1 MLINEVETLLNLSKK
16 SIRYYESEGLIKPER
31 NKCNDYR
38 TYTKED
44 IEKLKKIKFLR
55 ELDVSIEEIKKLFK
69 DTITLK
75 ECLQTRISKI
85 ETYEKNLNGI
95 KIMCEELSENY
106 SNLNELDVDKY
117 LRHMNK
123 LSKEGF
129 VINTKKD
136 EKSKRILGALISG
149 ITFSL
154 IFIIFLILITYFQ
167 FTESEK
173 IPWILYL
180 IIVLILLVPIVSVLF
195 NVIERIKEIKG
206 GEEDE
211 ASKY

>member
-1 MLINEVETLLNLSKK
+1 
-16 SIRYYESEGLIKPER
+16 
-31 NKCNDYR
+31 
-38 TYTKED
+38 
-44 IEKLKKIKFLR
+44 
-55 ELDVSIEEIKKLFK
+55 
-69 DTITLK
+69 
-75 ECLQTRISKI
+75 
-85 ETYEKNLNGI
+85 
-95 KIMCEELSENY
+95 MCEELSENY
-106 SNLNELDVDKY
+106 IDLNELDIDKY
-117 LRHMNK
+117 LSHMNK

-129 VINTKKD
+129 IMNTKKD

-154 IFIIFLILITYFQ
+154 MFIIFLILITYFQ

-180 IIVLILLVPIVSVLF
+180 IIVLILLVPIISVLF